1 MRTVKL
7 PSGTVMPAFGLGTW
21 GMGEDSGRKAQEAA
35 ALRYGLDLGLT
46 LIDTAEMYGDGGAEE
61 VVAEAIEGRRNEVF
75 LVTKVYPHNA
85 GRTSAVKAC
94 ERSLKRLGTD
104 YVDLY
109 LLHWRGLVPLAETF
123 EAFESLRQAGKIR
136 DFGVSNFDRNDMIQA
151 KQHHSGL
158 VAVDQVY
165 YNLARRGIEWDLL
178 PWCGEHG
185 IPVMA
190 YSPLDQGRL
199 LDRTALRRVAARHQV
214 PTSQVALAWL
224 VGKENVVPI
233 PKSSSKERVRE
244 FFHAQHLAL
253 TRQDLDELE
262 VAFPPPSG
270 PSPLEMT

>member
-7 PSGTVMPAFGLGTW
+7 PSGTLMPAFGLGTW
-21 GMGEDSGRKAQEAA
+21 GMGEDSRRRAEEAA

-46 LIDTAEMYGDGGAEE
+46 LIDTAEMYAEGGAEE
-61 VVAEAIEGRRNEVF
+61 VVGEAIKGRRDEAFIVS
-75 LVTKVYPHNA
+75 KVYPHNA
-85 GRTSAVKAC
+85 GRANAVKAC

-104 YVDLY
+104 CIDLY

-123 EAFESLRQAGKIR
+123 EAFNALRHAGKIR
-136 DFGVSNFDRNDMIQA
+136 DFGVSNFDRSDMIRT
-151 KQHHSGL
+151 KQHDSGL
-158 VAVDQVY
+158 VAVNQVY

-178 PWCGEHG
+178 PWCGENG

-199 LDRTALRRVAARHQV
+199 LDRPALRRVAARHQV
-214 PTSQVALAWL
+214 PTTQVALAWL
-224 VGKENVVPI
+224 VGKEGVVPI
-233 PKSSSKERVRE
+233 PKSSNKDRVRE
-244 FFHAQHLAL
+244 FFHAQHLSL

>member
-7 PSGTVMPAFGLGTW
+7 PSGNVMPAFGLGTW
-21 GMGEDSGRKAQEAA
+21 GMGEDSRRKAQEAA

-46 LIDTAEMYGDGGAEE
+46 LIDTAEMYAEGGAEE
-61 VVAEAIEGRRNEVF
+61 VVAEAIKGRRDEVF

-85 GRTSAVKAC
+85 GRVSMVKSC
-94 ERSLKRLGTD
+94 EASLKRLGTD
-104 YVDLY
+104 HVDLY

-123 EAFESLRQAGKIR
+123 EAFHALREAGKIR
-136 DFGVSNFDRNDMIQA
+136 DHGVSNFDRGDMIQSR
-151 KQHHSGL
+151 QHDGGL
-158 VAVDQVY
+158 VATNQLY

-178 PWCGEHG
+178 PWCGENG

-190 YSPLDQGRL
+190 YSPLDQGRV

-214 PTSQVALAWL
+214 PTAQVALAWL
-224 VGKENVVPI
+224 LNKDGVVPI
-233 PKSSSKERVRE
+233 PKSSNKDRVRE

-253 TRQDLDELE
+253 TAQDLDELE